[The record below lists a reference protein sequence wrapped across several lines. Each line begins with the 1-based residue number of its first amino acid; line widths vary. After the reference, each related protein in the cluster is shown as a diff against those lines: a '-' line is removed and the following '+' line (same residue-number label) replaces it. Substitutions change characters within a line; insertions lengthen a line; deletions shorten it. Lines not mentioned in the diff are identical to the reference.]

1 MRTRSFSRVTPSPW
15 LRVSFAPVVI
25 AVVAA
30 PGSLAGADVVEFAIT
45 LDGSQEVPPV
55 DTPANGSGAAT
66 LNTDTNL
73 FTWNITFSGLKGNQ
87 TAAHFHGAAPIC
99 VEAGIQIGLPLGS
112 PIVGQDTLTAQQE
125 ADLLAGLWYVNV
137 HTNLHAGGEIR
148 GQVAPVPLDDPLPA
162 VPIGSV
168 HVKLEVVADGLTAPN
183 WGASAPGI
191 TDRLYVTDQDGIL
204 WNINLTTGDKSVFL
218 DVTGRIVAL
227 GIFGPGSF
235 DERGLLGVAFH
246 PGYANNGLLY
256 TYTSEPNR
264 GPADFSTMPKGATAN
279 HQTIILE
286 WEVLDPSDPDSV
298 VDPKSTRELLR
309 IDQPQFNHDGGAV
322 NFGPDG
328 MLYISLGDGGA
339 GDDQETGLDPFGEP
353 NLGHGC
359 RGNGANINT
368 ILGTVVRIDPQ
379 GNNAA
384 NGQYGIPDDNPFVGK
399 DGVDEIF
406 ASGLRN
412 PFRFSFDSMT
422 GDLYLADVGQN
433 DIEEIDLVVSGGD
446 YGWNFKEGSFF
457 FIPNGANGGYV
468 TNMAQEV
475 PDGLIDPIAQY
486 DHDDGIAIIGGFV
499 YRGIKMPVLE
509 GRYVFGEFA
518 LLFDNDGR
526 LFYLDENDDI
536 QEFQL
541 VDQDEVGRFVLGM
554 GQDANGELYLMANST
569 GVPFDSTGV
578 VLRIVPKTGDLDGD
592 GIVGVPDLLVLLGSW
607 GNMNSA
613 ADLDMDG
620 IVGVKD
626 LLILL
631 GNWG

>member
-1 MRTRSFSRVTPSPW
+1 MITRSFSRVTPSLL
-15 LRVSFAPVVI
+15 LRGFFAPVVI

-30 PGSLAGADVVEFAIT
+30 PGSWAGADVVEFALT
-45 LDGSQEVPPV
+45 LDGSQEVPAV
-55 DTPANGSGAAT
+55 DTPATGNGTAT

-73 FTWNITFSGLKGNQ
+73 FSWNITFSGLKGNQ
-87 TAAHFHGAAPIC
+87 IAAHFHGAAPIC

-112 PIVGQDTLTAQQE
+112 PIVGQAIITAPQE

-137 HTNLHAGGEIR
+137 HTNLHPGGEIR

-162 VPIGSV
+162 VPTGSV

-183 WGASAPGI
+183 WGTSAPGI

-204 WNINLTTGDKSVFL
+204 WNINLPTGDKSVFL
-218 DVTGRIVAL
+218 DVSGRIVEL
-227 GIFGPGSF
+227 GIFGKGSF

-246 PGYANNGLLY
+246 PDYTNNGLLY
-256 TYTSEPNR
+256 TYTSEPNS

-279 HQTIILE
+279 HQTVILE
-286 WEVLDPSDPDSV
+286 WAVLYPSDPNSV
-298 VDPKSTRELLR
+298 VDPGSVRELLR
-309 IDQPQFNHDGGAV
+309 IDQPQFNHDGGAL

-339 GDDQETGLDPFGEP
+339 GDDQETGLDPFGLP

-379 GNNAA
+379 GNNSA
-384 NGQYGIPDDNPFVGK
+384 NGQYGIPGDNPFVGK

-433 DIEEIDLVVSGGD
+433 DIEEIDVVVSGGD

-457 FIPNGANGGYV
+457 FIPNGANPGYV
-468 TNMAQEV
+468 TDMAQEV
-475 PDGLIDPIAQY
+475 PDGLIDPIAEY

-499 YRGIKMPVLE
+499 YRGIKIPVLE

-518 LLFDNDGR
+518 LTFDNDGR

-541 VDQDEVGRFVLGM
+541 VDQDQVGRFVLGM

-578 VLRIVPKTGDLDGD
+578 VLRIVPKLGDLNGD
-592 GIVGVPDLLVLLGSW
+592 GVVGVPDLLVLLASW

-613 ADLDMDG
+613 ADLDMNG
-620 IVGVKD
+620 IVGVSD

-631 GNWG
+631 ANWG

>member
-1 MRTRSFSRVTPSPW
+1 MNPQRIEFATTPFSRPIRTLAS
-15 LRVSFAPVVI
+15 VI
-25 AVVAA
+25 AATTLFAA
-30 PGSLAGADVVEFAIT
+30 STQADIVDLAIT
-45 LDGSQEVPPV
+45 LDGSQEVPTV

-66 LNTDTNL
+66 LNTDSNL
-73 FTWNITFSGLKGNQ
+73 FTWNITFADLEGNQ

-99 VEAGIQIGLPLGS
+99 EEAAPQITLQLGS
-112 PIVGQDTLTAQQE
+112 PIVGQATLTAQQA
-125 ADLLAGLWYVNV
+125 ADVLAGLWYVNI
-137 HTNLHAGGEIR
+137 HTNLHPGGEIR
-148 GQVAPVPLDDPLPA
+148 GQVAPAPLDDPLPD
-162 VPIGSV
+162 VPTGSV

-183 WGASAPGI
+183 WGTSAPGI
-191 TDRLYVTDQDGIL
+191 DDRLYVTDQDGIL
-204 WNINLTTGDKSVFL
+204 WNINLPTGDKSVFL
-218 DVTGRIVAL
+218 DVTGRIVEL

-246 PGYANNGLLY
+246 PDYTNNGLLY

-264 GPADFSTMPKGATAN
+264 GPADFSTMPKGAKAN
-279 HQTIILE
+279 HQTVILE
-286 WEVLDPSDPDSV
+286 WEVADPSDPDSI
-298 VDPKSTRELLR
+298 VDPKSARELLR

-339 GDDQETGLDPFGEP
+339 GDDQETGNDPFGQP

-368 ILGTVVRIDPQ
+368 ILGTVIRIDPQ

-384 NGQYGIPDDNPFVGK
+384 NGQYGIPGDNPFVDK

-412 PFRFSFDSMT
+412 PFRFSFDSLT
-422 GDLYLADVGQN
+422 GDLYLADVGQG
-433 DIEEIDLVVSGGD
+433 DIEEVDVIVSGGD

-468 TNMAQEV
+468 TDMAQEA
-475 PDGLIDPIAQY
+475 PDGLIDPIAEY
-486 DHDDGIAIIGGFV
+486 DHGDGIAIIGGFV
-499 YRGIKMPVLE
+499 YRGVKIPALE

-518 LLFDNDGR
+518 ALFDNDGR
-526 LFYLDENDDI
+526 LFYLNEDDDI

-541 VDQDEVGRFVLGM
+541 VDQAEVGRFVLGM
-554 GQDANGELYLMANST
+554 GQDANGELYLLANST

-578 VLRIVPKTGDLDGD
+578 VLRIAPKLGDLNGD
-592 GIVGVPDLLVLLGSW
+592 GVVGAADLLALLASW
-607 GNMNSA
+607 GDMNSA
-613 ADLDMDG
+613 ADLDMNG
-620 IVGVKD
+620 IVGASD

-631 GNWG
+631 ANWG

>member
-1 MRTRSFSRVTPSPW
+1 MITRSFSRPTPSPL
-15 LRVSFAPVVI
+15 LRGFFAPVVI
-25 AVVAA
+25 AVIAA
-30 PGSLAGADVVEFAIT
+30 PGSLAGADIVEFAIT
-45 LDGSQEVPPV
+45 LDGFQEVPPV
-55 DTPANGSGAAT
+55 VTTGTGSGAAT
-66 LNTDTNL
+66 LNTDTNA
-73 FTWNITFSGLKGNQ
+73 FAWNISFSDLEGNQ

-99 VEAGIQIGLPLGS
+99 EVAGPLITLPPGS
-112 PIVGQDTLTAQQE
+112 PIVGQATLTAQQA

-137 HTNLHAGGEIR
+137 HTNLHPGGEIR

-162 VPIGSV
+162 VPTGSV

-183 WGASAPGI
+183 WGTNAPGI
-191 TDRLYVTDQDGIL
+191 DNRLYVTDQDGIL
-204 WNINLTTGDKSVFL
+204 WNINLPTGDKSVFL
-218 DVTGRIVAL
+218 DVSGRIVEL
-227 GIFGPGSF
+227 GIFGAGSF

-246 PGYANNGLLY
+246 PDYTNNGLLY

-279 HQTIILE
+279 HQTVILE
-286 WEVLDPSDPDSV
+286 WQVPNPGDPDSV
-298 VDPKSTRELLR
+298 VDPKSARELLR

-339 GDDQETGLDPFGEP
+339 GDDQEVGLDPFGEP

-379 GNNAA
+379 GNNSA
-384 NGQYGIPDDNPFVGK
+384 NGQYGIPGDNPFVGQ

-412 PFRFSFDSMT
+412 PFRFSFDSLT
-422 GDLYLADVGQN
+422 GELLLADVGQN
-433 DIEEIDLVVSGGD
+433 DIEEINIIVSGGD

-468 TNMAQEV
+468 TDMAQAV
-475 PDGLIDPIAQY
+475 PGGLIDPIAQY

-499 YRGIKMPVLE
+499 YRGIRMPVLE

-518 LLFDNDGR
+518 LTFANDGR

-541 VDQDEVGRFVLGM
+541 VDQDQVGRFVLGM

-578 VLRIVPKTGDLDGD
+578 VLRIVPKLGDLDGD
-592 GIVGVPDLLVLLGSW
+592 GGVGVADFLTLLGSW
-607 GNMNSA
+607 GDMNSP

-620 IVGVKD
+620 IVGVGD
-626 LLILL
+626 FLLLL